1 MPQNRRSSNFGVPTS
16 TNLRTHGVRSLVVL
30 HVIYSPA
37 PTRQSYDRR
46 APRVRFGSGGKQAVK
61 LLYWL
66 RKLRRGLSRSDSLGL
81 PRFPRGSFYPM
92 AASVFRRSAQ

>member
-1 MPQNRRSSNFGVPTS
+1 VPQNWCSSNFGVPTP
-16 TNLRTHGVRSLVVL
+16 TNLRNRGVRSLVVL

-37 PTRQSYDRR
+37 ATRQSYDRR

-66 RKLRRGLSRSDSLGL
+66 RKLRRGLPWSDSLVS
-81 PRFPRGSFYPM
+81 RDSR
-92 AASVFRRSAQ
+92 AAHLSHGC

>member
-1 MPQNRRSSNFGVPTS
+1 VQQNWRSSNIGVLTS
-16 TNLRTHGVRSLVVL
+16 ANLCTHGVRSLVVL

-37 PTRQSYDRR
+37 TTRQSYDRR

-66 RKLRRGLSRSDSLGL
+66 RKLRCGPPGLTPLVSRDSRGAHLSHGR
-81 PRFPRGSFYPM
+81 
-92 AASVFRRSAQ
+92 